1 MKKMDP
7 VVHFEMPYEDKDR
20 LVTFYS
26 ETFGWNMQPL
36 GAEMGDYVV
45 AETTE
50 TDENMMPKTAGI
62 IGGGFYPKAPGI
74 PESPSVVISV
84 EDLDEAMKK
93 VVNGGGTVRM
103 NRWRLPVSGCML
115 PSPIQKGT
123 GSGCSN
129 RLRCNYYFLSG
140 GSVIVIPAWIIRSRI
155 MSATSNCF
163 IARSSALI
171 S

>member
-20 LVTFYS
+20 LVAFYS

-50 TDENMMPKTAGI
+50 TDENMMPKTPGA

-74 PESPSVVISV
+74 PESPSVVISI
-84 EDLDEAMKK
+84 EDIDEAIKK
-93 VVNGGGTVRM
+93 VVNGGGTVLDDPM
-103 NRWRLPVSGCML
+103 EITGIGMYVAITDTEGNRVGLLQPFEM
-115 PSPIQKGT
+115 
-123 GSGCSN
+123 
-129 RLRCNYYFLSG
+129 
-140 GSVIVIPAWIIRSRI
+140 
-155 MSATSNCF
+155 
-163 IARSSALI
+163 
-171 S
+171 